1 MAASRRRIIVVVVLS
16 FGVAWGCAP
25 RIVRTANSLP
35 APTQIR
41 ASRIERVWIAGFVAR
56 GTDELDLSSET
67 ARVLRDRLRSIA
79 SGPVI
84 DAEPILLT
92 SGRDFADVH
101 KWQILGDE
109 LGKPLIVTG
118 TVKLLYAPPKVV
130 QHGPRMMLVPE
141 AGRVLEATV
150 VLIDGRTGQV
160 YQDPG
165 TAVAPAVRR
174 WPVRVCPPALL
185 QVDGW
190 RDGGLAGCDWEGNA
204 GRAALR
210 WQGRVRGPRLRRP
223 GGSLAV
229 RAHQLRLWPAGDW
242 RTPYQMDTGTS
253 IRETPSSSGR

>member
-56 GTDELDLSSET
+56 GTGELDLSSET
-67 ARVLRDRLRSIA
+67 ARVLRDRLRFIA

-92 SGRDFADVH
+92 SERDFADVH

-160 YQDPG
+160 IRTQ
-165 TAVAPAVRR
+165 
-174 WPVRVCPPALL
+174 
-185 QVDGW
+185 
-190 RDGGLAGCDWEGNA
+190 
-204 GRAALR
+204 ALR
-210 WQGRVRGPRLRRP
+210 SRLRYDVGRFASAP
-223 GGSLAV
+223 LLFYKLMDGEMA
-229 RAHQLRLWPAGDW
+229 DW
-242 RTPYQMDTGTS
+242 LDAIGKATLDAPR
-253 IRETPSSSGR
+253 